1 MISFVITLKYLYVYD
16 KEIFDLKLMGYVFIC
31 YIGII
36 KLVYIYYCIY
46 VYMYLKK
53 KKGLFWMCIWK
64 LNYVLVI

>member
-16 KEIFDLKLMGYVFIC
+16 KEIFDLKLIGYVFIC

-46 VYMYLKK
+46 VYFKK
-53 KKGLFWMCIWK
+53 KVYFECV
-64 LNYVLVI
+64 YES